1 MIIAVI
7 YTISAVVKLR
17 PEKKKKNKTNK
28 HKNKRAPMAQSV
40 EHRADMREFD
50 SGRTNT

>member
-17 PEKKKKNKTNK
+17 PEKKKNKTNK